1 MKVAV
6 IGAGAIGCV
15 TGALLQDNGHD
26 VTLFGRDDQISAIAA
41 NGLAIDGVLGGMTY
55 RIPART
61 ALDFE
66 PDVLIL
72 AVKTQDVETACR
84 AALPYVKDAL
94 VITMQNGVQSDEA
107 AASVLGR
114 DNIIS
119 AVVMYGA
126 TYVEPG
132 RVTYNFPSSGLV
144 IGKAFG
150 DDGAGLLE
158 KTKELFRGSFA
169 VHISEDIHGAHWS
182 KLILNLNNALA
193 GVLGRGL
200 NDIFEDPEICR
211 LGVMLMREAYRTMR
225 AAGIRLAGLPD
236 LPLEKLAGLLEAPV
250 EVSSGIY
257 GNIMKGLSKEY
268 LPGSILQSIR
278 RGRPSEVDYLNG
290 EIVSLAEKNGGGSA
304 PLNKKAT
311 ELVKRVEKQKSFLT
325 SEELLREMAI

>member
-15 TGALLQDNGHD
+15 IGALLQDNGHD
-26 VTLFGRDDQISAIAA
+26 VTLAGRDDQVSAIAA
-41 NGLAIDGVLGGMTY
+41 NGLTIDGVLGERTY
-55 RIPART
+55 RISAKK
-61 ALDFE
+61 ALDYG
-66 PDVLIL
+66 PDALIL
-72 AVKTQDVETACR
+72 AVKTQDVDGACR
-84 AALPYVKDAL
+84 AALPYAKGAL
-94 VITMQNGVQSDEA
+94 AITMQNGVRGDEA
-107 AASVLGR
+107 AASVLGNE
-114 DNIIS
+114 NIIS

-132 RVTYNFPSSGLV
+132 RVTYNFPGSGLV

-150 DDGAGLLE
+150 DDGAGLTE
-158 KTKELFRGSFA
+158 RASELFRGSFA

-182 KLILNLNNALA
+182 KLILNLSNALA

-200 NDIFEDPEICR
+200 NEIFDDPAICR
-211 LGVMLMREAYRTMR
+211 LGIMLMREAYQTMR

-290 EIVSLAEKNGGGSA
+290 EIVLLAGKNGGSA
-304 PLNKKAT
+304 PINKKAA
-311 ELVKRVEKQKSFLT
+311 ELVKRVEQQKSFLK